1 MKKELLWA
9 IITGFGLGLVITWGI
24 ISARRAVQP
33 AAPQDKVIEEV
44 NPTPLASAISLVI
57 NTPLTDSITDQEK
70 ISLAGKTK
78 PKAVVTVFTEEKE
91 QIIEADEKGAF
102 QTEIEL
108 VAGANQITVYAFDLE
123 SGAEASQSV
132 SLVYSTAEI

>member
-9 IITGFGLGLVITWGI
+9 IITGFGLGLIITWGI

-33 AAPQDKVIEEV
+33 IVPQKTTSPESS
-44 NPTPLASAISLVI
+44 PTPLANAISLAI
-57 NTPLTDSITDQEK
+57 NSPLDDSISDQEK
-70 ISLAGKTK
+70 VSLSGKTK
-78 PKAVVTVFTEEKE
+78 PKAVITIFTENKE
-91 QIIEADEKGAF
+91 QIIEADEKGDF
-102 QTEIEL
+102 QTEVEL
-108 VAGANQITVYAFDLE
+108 VAGANQIMVYAFDLE